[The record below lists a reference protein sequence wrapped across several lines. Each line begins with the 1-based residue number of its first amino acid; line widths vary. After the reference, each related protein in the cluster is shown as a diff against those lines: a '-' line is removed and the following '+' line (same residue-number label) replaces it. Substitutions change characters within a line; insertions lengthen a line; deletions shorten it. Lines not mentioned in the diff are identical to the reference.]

1 MTVTLES
8 LSDSRNTLARLCL
21 LAVRAAD
28 KTWKGVDPLRVRE
41 SWNRTNVDF
50 ITLFAALQTRAAS
63 DAMDASTLML
73 AEQDDYVRPD
83 GIANPKAFGTGF
95 APSGIDLESYFS
107 IPVTRTLQAIKSGV
121 GESDAMQIGRAT
133 LRQMSTQALE
143 DTSVS
148 AMGVS
153 ITQRAGVGYVRVESP
168 DCCPRCAILAGKY
181 FRHSQN
187 FLRHPKCHGTTIPC
201 KGRDKAEKQGWIT
214 DPMDRFNR
222 MSEAEQDRVFG
233 HADAQAIRDGADIYQ
248 VVNAHRGM
256 RPVGRGNIS
265 MTTSEGTSRY
275 GWSRMIRKYEY
286 GQKQR
291 RRLTPEGIYS
301 FNLPREQTIELLKR
315 EGYIL
320 PDKWRERVP
329 ELRRSQW
336 LHNND
341 YRQGRHEEL
350 TAAQKRLLNARLRY
364 EAALD
369 GRNSYQSGKPVTPDV
384 LAKAENSYRRWLAS
398 NGEIYTE

>member
-1 MTVTLES
+1 M
-8 LSDSRNTLARLCL
+8 R
-21 LAVRAAD
+21 AVD
-28 KTWKGVDPLRVRE
+28 KAWKGVDPLRVRE

-63 DAMDASTLML
+63 DAMDSSTLML
-73 AEQDDYVRPD
+73 AEQGDYVRPD
-83 GIANPKAFGTGF
+83 GIANPMAFGTGF

-214 DPMDRFNR
+214 DPMDFNR
-222 MSEAEQDRVFG
+222 MSEAEQDKVFG

-256 RPVGRGNIS
+256 RPIGRGNIR

-275 GWSRMIRKYEY
+275 GWSRMIRKYGY
-286 GQKQR
+286 GQRQR

-320 PDKWRERVP
+320 PDKWREQVP

-336 LHNND
+336 LHDNG

-369 GRNSYQSGKPVTPDV
+369 GRNPYQPGKPVTPDV
-384 LAKAENSYRRWLAS
+384 LAKAENSYRRWLSS
-398 NGEIYTE
+398 NGEKYIQ

>member
-1 MTVTLES
+1 M
-8 LSDSRNTLARLCL
+8 
-21 LAVRAAD
+21 RAAD

>member
-28 KTWKGVDPLRVRE
+28 KTWKGVDPRRVRD

-63 DAMDASTLML
+63 DAMDSSTLML
-73 AEQDDYVRPD
+73 AEPGRLRASRRHCEPD
-83 GIANPKAFGTGF
+83 GLWHRIRAERHRPRIIFQYPRHAHP
-95 APSGIDLESYFS
+95 A
-107 IPVTRTLQAIKSGV
+107 AIKSGV

-350 TAAQKRLLNARLRY
+350 TAAQKRLENARLRY

-369 GRNSYQSGKPVTPDV
+369 GRNPYQSGKPVTPDV